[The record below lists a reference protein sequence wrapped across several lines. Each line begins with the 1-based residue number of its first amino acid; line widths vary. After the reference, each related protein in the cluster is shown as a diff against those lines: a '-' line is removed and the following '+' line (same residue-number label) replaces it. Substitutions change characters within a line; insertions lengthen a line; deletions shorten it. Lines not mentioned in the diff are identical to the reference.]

1 MGSAQCMRAL
11 TAAGIEK
18 SLGDV
23 VHVCDVVVCVC
34 VCVILYVLLILRALG
49 YNSSNYH
56 LTGTIPTNVYN
67 I

>member
-23 VHVCDVVVCVC
+23 VHVCMCAMLYMLYMCAMLWYVC
-34 VCVILYVLLILRALG
+34 VCVILYVLLILRPLG
-49 YNSSNYH
+49 I
-56 LTGTIPTNVYN
+56 TVQTI

>member
-1 MGSAQCMRAL
+1 MRGL

-23 VHVCDVVVCVC
+23 VHVCNVVGCVC
-34 VCVILYVLLILRALG
+34 LRVILYVLLILRALG
-49 YNSSNYH
+49 I
-56 LTGTIPTNVYN
+56 TVQAI